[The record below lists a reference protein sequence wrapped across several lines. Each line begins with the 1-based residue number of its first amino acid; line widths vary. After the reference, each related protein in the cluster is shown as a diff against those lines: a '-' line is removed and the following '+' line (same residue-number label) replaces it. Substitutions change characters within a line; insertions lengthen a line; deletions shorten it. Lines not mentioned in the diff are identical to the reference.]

1 MMNLG
6 KKNQDFIEHFLK
18 LIDLTVSIY
27 FDKLQKVYWKVIEG
41 VKLIKNLSLAIHEHE
56 IGDKSDKNIIIHKFL
71 DKKKQFQFNKIEIN
85 FNQNTIKSIS
95 CFSINMKL
103 FYWN

>member
-1 MMNLG
+1 M
-6 KKNQDFIEHFLK
+6 K

-56 IGDKSDKNIIIHKFL
+56 IDDKSDKNIIIHKFL
-71 DKKKQFQFNKIEIN
+71 DKK
-85 FNQNTIKSIS
+85 TVSI
-95 CFSINMKL
+95 
-103 FYWN
+103 

>member
-1 MMNLG
+1 M
-6 KKNQDFIEHFLK
+6 K

-71 DKKKQFQFNKIEIN
+71 RKKNSFNL
-85 FNQNTIKSIS
+85 IKLKLISI
-95 CFSINMKL
+95 KTL
-103 FYWN
+103 